1 MSPNWEIASEFGC
14 TCDELDAAEQKLDAI
29 ALALV
34 DARLPGHPDAELIE
48 TGRVLDEWLTSDEQT
63 SQVRGDFADLLLPS
77 VLAQGHGDESTV
89 VAAALAA
96 CDRAGLRFGVVASDK
111 HLYLVH
117 HDLTQPYVLAPRFG
131 WRFVEATDLSEGDLR
146 WLCPHELAMRSLDA
160 IHDRAST
167 CSRVDIRLKASTLRA
182 DMPMDARSHQAHQT
196 ELAMARARF
205 N

>member
-1 MSPNWEIASEFGC
+1 MASELGC
-14 TCDELDAAEQKLDAI
+14 SSQALEVAESKLDAI
-29 ALALV
+29 ALTLA
-34 DARLPGHPDAELIE
+34 DARLPGQPDAELIE

-63 SQVRGDFADLLLPS
+63 DHLRGDFADLLLPS
-77 VLAQGHGDESTV
+77 VLAEGHGDESVV

-146 WLCPHELAMRSLDA
+146 WLCPHELAMRALDA
-160 IHDRAST
+160 IHARASI
-167 CSRVDIRLKASTLRA
+167 CNRVDIRLTASKLRA
-182 DMPMDARSHQAHQT
+182 DMPMDARTHDAHQT